1 MNSPCSKCGMQLAPS
16 WTFCPHCGITVTH
29 EIQLHNPP
37 PPHEKTSIKGGFGG
51 LFVGLVI
58 TPVFLI
64 VGTLLCLTGLGALLG
79 VPMIVAGI
87 IAPLAGPIFGLGEH
101 KGKCPSCG
109 TRVISFSDGLGHD
122 CPACNREFVVDSHA
136 SVKAG

>member
-1 MNSPCSKCGMQLAPS
+1 MQLATS
-16 WTFCPHCGITVTH
+16 WTFCPQCGTTASHPAEPHV
-29 EIQLHNPP
+29 PP

-79 VPMIVAGI
+79 VPMIIVGI

-101 KGKCPSCG
+101 RGKCPSCG
-109 TRVISFSDGLGHD
+109 TRVISFTDGQSHD
-122 CPACNREFVVDSHA
+122 CPACNKGFVVEDHSA
-136 SVKAG
+136 VRAG